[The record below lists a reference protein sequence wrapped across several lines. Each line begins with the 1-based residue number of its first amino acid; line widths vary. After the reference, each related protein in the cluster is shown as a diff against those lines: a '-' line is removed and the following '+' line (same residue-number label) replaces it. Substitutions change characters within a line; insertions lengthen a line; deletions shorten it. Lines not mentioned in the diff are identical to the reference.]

1 MQKCL
6 KIIRK
11 RNKRLNNTYMLK
23 QVKKLLWWL
32 LAGTSGGLSRG
43 KIIDVISKKPMNA
56 NEIADELHLDYKT
69 VRHHLD
75 VLRKNNL
82 ITTMGSGYGKM
93 YFPSE
98 ILEDNMKYFYEIW
111 DEIGKNK
118 KKDENNEVKK

>member
-11 RNKRLNNTYMLK
+11 RNKRLDNTYMLK

>member
-1 MQKCL
+1 
-6 KIIRK
+6 
-11 RNKRLNNTYMLK
+11 MLK
-23 QVKKLLWWL
+23 PAKKLLWWL

-43 KIIDVISKKPMNA
+43 KIIEAITEKPMNA

-75 VLRKNNL
+75 VLKKNNL
-82 ITTMGSGYGKM
+82 VTTMGSGYGTM

-98 ILEDNMKYFYEIW
+98 ILEENMKYFDEIW

-118 KKDENNEVKK
+118 KKDEDNGVKK

>member
-11 RNKRLNNTYMLK
+11 RNKRLDNTYMLK

-98 ILEDNMKYFYEIW
+98 ILEDNMKYFNEIW

>member
-11 RNKRLNNTYMLK
+11 RNKRLDNTYMLK

-93 YFPSE
+93 YFLSE

>member
-43 KIIDVISKKPMNA
+43 KIIDAISKKPMNA

>member
-11 RNKRLNNTYMLK
+11 RNKRLDNTYMLK

-43 KIIDVISKKPMNA
+43 KIIDAISKKPMNA

-93 YFPSE
+93 YFLSE

>member
-1 MQKCL
+1 
-6 KIIRK
+6 
-11 RNKRLNNTYMLK
+11 MLK

-82 ITTMGSGYGKM
+82 ITMMGSGYGKM

>member
-11 RNKRLNNTYMLK
+11 RNKRLDNTYMLK

-69 VRHHLD
+69 VRHHIQ
-75 VLRKNNL
+75 VLERNNL
-82 ITTMGSGYGKM
+82 ITSMGSDYGKV
-93 YFPSE
+93 YFPSDL
-98 ILEDNMKYFYEIW
+98 LEKHKEFFDEIW
-111 DEIGKNK
+111 GKIGKK
-118 KKDENNEVKK
+118 EIKSKRGE